1 MSLCNKNREN
11 GYLINLLARLIVG
24 TSRQFNICSFNI
36 IFDSELTKKNEKIL
50 IHYFWH
56 LKCHKQT
63 HNNSCAANN
72 ASHKSTKSKI
82 IIGTYIYIYI
92 YIYIGFLDRIKE
104 HTVGIYRL
112 LVLQSSIGIISRIPE
127 SVGEPYRISNHCI
140 SIIITVPNKVSMGS
154 VLDIQHAMTETG
166 FTKSRVTWLW
176 FRHHTAPQ
184 EENMYNLI
192 NTV

>member
-1 MSLCNKNREN
+1 MKKFSFIISDIWNAINRHTTILALPIMPVTN
-11 GYLINLLARLIVG
+11 QQSRKLLL
-24 TSRQFNICSFNI
+24 
-36 IFDSELTKKNEKIL
+36 E
-50 IHYFWH
+50 H
-56 LKCHKQT
+56 
-63 HNNSCAANN
+63 
-72 ASHKSTKSKI
+72 
-82 IIGTYIYIYI
+82 IYIYI